1 MKMIKKFPPLPPEY
15 SGAARTAN
23 NAGDD
28 VTNTATAGPTAGLT
42 MGATKGSIKG
52 ATNNATVSG
61 YNIEDLLCL
70 LEDGPDDFGIDFSED
85 ELRYLDSQVYVDLL
99 SDPGFK
105 TVFCSPDNSDL
116 LIALINVMLHN
127 DRHVEK
133 IINIRNEVASPS
145 IDGGRVVMDLTC
157 IDEQGRV
164 FDIEVQKVS
173 NDSLFKRFVNYACK
187 TYELGLRRPSDA
199 DSSKSD
205 RRNVRDNIKAMK
217 DEFENEIMQDEFAN
231 GLDEIDETDEIDAA
245 ETSSATAEIDTSEI
259 DDSEIDVRPLYRPSI
274 YSRLKPVYVIVI
286 LKSKPMTEDG
296 VTYGQRLFSHYT
308 LKEYST
314 NEFAPS
320 TINII
325 FASLGFFDKKPGECT
340 TDLDRWCYMFK
351 HLGKMKN
358 LPSWVEDKVMARLLS
373 ASRVANFNKVQKKL
387 YIKMS
392 MDKEALI
399 DDLNSVWNFGVKK
412 GLKQGLSKGLK
423 QGRKQGLKQGIKLGV
438 DEGIQQQARNGA
450 KNLILAGV
458 PFETI
463 ASCMGLSIDEVKK
476 LAEN

>member
-1 MKMIKKFPPLPPEY
+1 MVKKFPTLPPEY
-15 SGAARTAN
+15 SGAARTADNAGNNVTN
-23 NAGDD
+23 NAITGS
-28 VTNTATAGPTAGLT
+28 A
-42 MGATKGSIKG
+42 KGSIKG
-52 ATNNATVSG
+52 ATTSTAPTTSATNNATVSG
-61 YNIEDLLCL
+61 YNTEDLLCL

-116 LIALINVMLHN
+116 LIALINVMLPN

-145 IDGGRVVMDLTC
+145 IDGGRVIMDLTC
-157 IDEQGRV
+157 IDEQGRI

-187 TYELGLRRPSDA
+187 TYELGLRRPTDA

-217 DEFENEIMQDEFAN
+217 DEFANEIMQDEFAN
-231 GLDEIDETDEIDAA
+231 GIDEIDAA
-245 ETSSATAEIDTSEI
+245 ETSSSAAEIN
-259 DDSEIDVRPLYRPSI
+259 VRPLYRPSI

-412 GLKQGLSKGLK
+412 GLKQG
-423 QGRKQGLKQGIKLGV
+423 RK
-438 DEGIQQQARNGA
+438 QQARIDA
-450 KNLILAGV
+450 KNFIAAGV
-458 PFETI
+458 PINTI
-463 ASCMGLSIDEVKK
+463 ASCIGLSIDEVKK

>member
-15 SGAARTAN
+15 SGAARIAN
-23 NAGDD
+23 NAGNN
-28 VTNTATAGPTAGLT
+28 VNNNAITGS
-42 MGATKGSIKG
+42 TKGSIKG
-52 ATNNATVSG
+52 ATTSTAQTTSATNNATVSG
-61 YNIEDLLCL
+61 YNTEDLLCL

-116 LIALINVMLHN
+116 LIALINVMLPN

-133 IINIRNEVASPS
+133 IVNIRNEVASPS

-187 TYELGLRRPSDA
+187 TYELGLRRPADA
-199 DSSKSD
+199 TSSKSD
-205 RRNVRDNIKAMK
+205 RRNVRDNIKAMR
-217 DEFENEIMQDEFAN
+217 DEFANEIMKDEFAN
-231 GLDEIDETDEIDAA
+231 GIDEIDEIDAA
-245 ETSSATAEIDTSEI
+245 ETSSSAAEIN
-259 DDSEIDVRPLYRPSI
+259 VRPLYRPSI

-286 LKSKPMTEDG
+286 LKSKPMPEDG

-325 FASLGFFDKKPGECT
+325 FASLGFFDKKPGECK

-412 GLKQGLSKGLK
+412 GLKQG
-423 QGRKQGLKQGIKLGV
+423 RK
-438 DEGIQQQARNGA
+438 QQARIDA
-450 KNLILAGV
+450 KNFIAAGV
-458 PFETI
+458 PINTI
-463 ASCMGLSIDEVKK
+463 ASCIGLSIDEVKK

>member
-1 MKMIKKFPPLPPEY
+1 MKMVKKFPPLPPEY

-23 NAGDD
+23 NAGNN
-28 VTNTATAGPTAGLT
+28 V
-42 MGATKGSIKG
+42 
-52 ATNNATVSG
+52 TNNATVSG
-61 YNIEDLLCL
+61 YNVEDLLCL

-187 TYELGLRRPSDA
+187 TYELGLRRPTDA

-231 GLDEIDETDEIDAA
+231 DIDETDDA
-245 ETSSATAEIDTSEI
+245 ETSSAAAEIDDVDTSSDTVEIDTSEI
-259 DDSEIDVRPLYRPSI
+259 DDSELAVRPLYRPSI

-412 GLKQGLSKGLK
+412 GLKKGLSKGLK
-423 QGRKQGLKQGIKLGV
+423 QGRKQ
-438 DEGIQQQARNGA
+438 QARIDA
-450 KNLILAGV
+450 KNLIAAGV
-458 PFETI
+458 PISTI
-463 ASCMGLSIDEVKK
+463 ASCIGLSIDEVKK

>member
-23 NAGDD
+23 NAGNKLNNNAI
-28 VTNTATAGPTAGLT
+28 TGSTK
-42 MGATKGSIKG
+42 GATTSTAQTTS

-61 YNIEDLLCL
+61 YNTEDLLCL

-145 IDGGRVVMDLTC
+145 IDGGRVIMDLTC

-187 TYELGLRRPSDA
+187 TYELGLRHPTDA

-217 DEFENEIMQDEFAN
+217 DEFANEIMQYEFAN
-231 GLDEIDETDEIDAA
+231 EIDEIDAA
-245 ETSSATAEIDTSEI
+245 ETSSTAAEIA
-259 DDSEIDVRPLYRPSI
+259 VRPLYRPSI

-412 GLKQGLSKGLK
+412 GLKQG
-423 QGRKQGLKQGIKLGV
+423 RKQ
-438 DEGIQQQARNGA
+438 GIQQQARNGA

>member
-15 SGAARTAN
+15 SGAARIAN
-23 NAGDD
+23 NAGND
-28 VTNTATAGPTAGLT
+28 VN
-42 MGATKGSIKG
+42 
-52 ATNNATVSG
+52 NNATVSG

-85 ELRYLDSQVYVDLL
+85 ELRYLDSPVYVDLL

-127 DRHVEK
+127 DRHVER

-187 TYELGLRRPSDA
+187 TYELGLRRPTDA

-217 DEFENEIMQDEFAN
+217 DEFENEIVQDEFAN
-231 GLDEIDETDEIDAA
+231 EIDEIDEIDAA
-245 ETSSATAEIDTSEI
+245 ETSSDTAEIDDAETSSTAVEI
-259 DDSEIDVRPLYRPSI
+259 DDAEIDVRPLYRPSI

-320 TINII
+320 TINNV
-325 FASLGFFDKKPGECT
+325 SST
-340 TDLDRWCYMFK
+340 NY
-351 HLGKMKN
+351 N
-358 LPSWVEDKVMARLLS
+358 
-373 ASRVANFNKVQKKL
+373 
-387 YIKMS
+387 
-392 MDKEALI
+392 
-399 DDLNSVWNFGVKK
+399 
-412 GLKQGLSKGLK
+412 
-423 QGRKQGLKQGIKLGV
+423 
-438 DEGIQQQARNGA
+438 
-450 KNLILAGV
+450 
-458 PFETI
+458 
-463 ASCMGLSIDEVKK
+463 
-476 LAEN
+476 

>member
-1 MKMIKKFPPLPPEY
+1 MVKKFPTLPPGY
-15 SGAARTAN
+15 SGAARTSD
-23 NAGDD
+23 NAGNN
-28 VTNTATAGPTAGLT
+28 V
-42 MGATKGSIKG
+42 
-52 ATNNATVSG
+52 TNNATVSG
-61 YNIEDLLCL
+61 YSTEDLLCL

-217 DEFENEIMQDEFAN
+217 DEFEND
-231 GLDEIDETDEIDAA
+231 IDETDEIDDVD
-245 ETSSATAEIDTSEI
+245 TSSDTAEIA
-259 DDSEIDVRPLYRPSI
+259 VRPLCRPSI

-286 LKSKPMTEDG
+286 LKSKPMSEDG

-412 GLKQGLSKGLK
+412 GLSKGLKQGLSKGLK
-423 QGRKQGLKQGIKLGV
+423 QGRKQGILQ
-438 DEGIQQQARNGA
+438 GIQQQAQSGA

>member
-1 MKMIKKFPPLPPEY
+1 MIKKFPPLPPEY

-28 VTNTATAGPTAGLT
+28 V
-42 MGATKGSIKG
+42 
-52 ATNNATVSG
+52 TNNATVSG

-187 TYELGLRRPSDA
+187 TYELGLRRPTDA

-205 RRNVRDNIKAMK
+205 RRNLRDSIKAMK
-217 DEFENEIMQDEFAN
+217 DEFANEIMRDEFAN
-231 GLDEIDETDEIDAA
+231 GID
-245 ETSSATAEIDTSEI
+245 EIDTSEI
-259 DDSEIDVRPLYRPSI
+259 DDSEIAVRPLYRPSI

-325 FASLGFFDKKPGECT
+325 FASLGFFDKKPGECK

-412 GLKQGLSKGLK
+412 GLSKGLK
-423 QGRKQGLKQGIKLGV
+423 QGRKQ
-438 DEGIQQQARNGA
+438 QARIDA
-450 KNLILAGV
+450 KNFIAAGV
-458 PFETI
+458 PINTI
-463 ASCMGLSIDEVKK
+463 ASCIGLSIDEVKK

>member
-1 MKMIKKFPPLPPEY
+1 MKMVKKFPPLPPEY
-15 SGAARTAN
+15 SGAARIAD
-23 NAGDD
+23 NAGNN
-28 VTNTATAGPTAGLT
+28 VTNTAT
-42 MGATKGSIKG
+42 
-52 ATNNATVSG
+52 VSG
-61 YNIEDLLCL
+61 YSTEDLLCL

-133 IINIRNEVASPS
+133 IVNIRNEVASPS

-187 TYELGLRRPSDA
+187 TYELGLRRPTDA

-205 RRNVRDNIKAMK
+205 RLNVLDNIKAMK
-217 DEFENEIMQDEFAN
+217 DEFANEIMQDEFAN
-231 GLDEIDETDEIDAA
+231 EIGEIDETDAA
-245 ETSSATAEIDTSEI
+245 ETSTAAAEIDTSEI
-259 DDSEIDVRPLYRPSI
+259 DDSEIAVRPLYRPSI

-286 LKSKPMTEDG
+286 LKSKPMPEDG

-325 FASLGFFDKKPGECT
+325 FASLGFFDKKPGECK

-412 GLKQGLSKGLK
+412 GLSKGLK
-423 QGRKQGLKQGIKLGV
+423 QGRKQG
-438 DEGIQQQARNGA
+438 IQQRNYEIALTALNDGIAPEQVA
-450 KNLILAGV
+450 KI
-458 PFETI
+458 T
-463 ASCMGLSIDEVKK
+463 GLSLVAVKK

>member
-15 SGAARTAN
+15 SGAARTAD
-23 NAGDD
+23 NAGND
-28 VTNTATAGPTAGLT
+28 VN
-42 MGATKGSIKG
+42 
-52 ATNNATVSG
+52 NNATVSG

-133 IINIRNEVASPS
+133 IVNIRNEVASPS
-145 IDGGRVVMDLTC
+145 IDGGRVIMDLTC

-187 TYELGLRRPSDA
+187 TYELGLRRPTDA

-231 GLDEIDETDEIDAA
+231 D
-245 ETSSATAEIDTSEI
+245 I
-259 DDSEIDVRPLYRPSI
+259 DDAELAVRPLYRPSI

-358 LPSWVEDKVMARLLS
+358 LPL
-373 ASRVANFNKVQKKL
+373 
-387 YIKMS
+387 
-392 MDKEALI
+392 
-399 DDLNSVWNFGVKK
+399 
-412 GLKQGLSKGLK
+412 GLKT
-423 QGRKQGLKQGIKLGV
+423 R
-438 DEGIQQQARNGA
+438 
-450 KNLILAGV
+450 
-458 PFETI
+458 
-463 ASCMGLSIDEVKK
+463 
-476 LAEN
+476 

>member
-15 SGAARTAN
+15 SGAARIAN
-23 NAGDD
+23 NAGNK
-28 VTNTATAGPTAGLT
+28 VN
-42 MGATKGSIKG
+42 
-52 ATNNATVSG
+52 NNATVSG
-61 YNIEDLLCL
+61 YSTEDLLCL

-85 ELRYLDSQVYVDLL
+85 ELHYLDSQVYVDLL

-133 IINIRNEVASPS
+133 IVNIRNEVASPS

-187 TYELGLRRPSDA
+187 TYELGLRRPTDA

-205 RRNVRDNIKAMK
+205 RRNLRDNIKAMK
-217 DEFENEIMQDEFAN
+217 DEFANEIMQDEFAN
-231 GLDEIDETDEIDAA
+231 GIDEIDAA
-245 ETSSATAEIDTSEI
+245 ETSSSAAEIN
-259 DDSEIDVRPLYRPSI
+259 VRPLYRPSI

-340 TDLDRWCYMFK
+340 TDLDRWYYMFK

-358 LPSWVEDKVMARLLS
+358 LPSWVEDKVMTRLLS

-412 GLKQGLSKGLK
+412 GLKQG
-423 QGRKQGLKQGIKLGV
+423 RKQ
-438 DEGIQQQARNGA
+438 GIQQQARNGA

>member
-1 MKMIKKFPPLPPEY
+1 MIKKFPPLPPEY
-15 SGAARTAN
+15 SGAARTAD
-23 NAGDD
+23 NA
-28 VTNTATAGPTAGLT
+28 VN
-42 MGATKGSIKG
+42 
-52 ATNNATVSG
+52 NNATVSG
-61 YNIEDLLCL
+61 YSTEDLLCL

-145 IDGGRVVMDLTC
+145 IDGGRVIMDLTC

-187 TYELGLRRPSDA
+187 TYELGLRRPTDA

-217 DEFENEIMQDEFAN
+217 DEFAN
-231 GLDEIDETDEIDAA
+231 DIDEIEETDEIDAA
-245 ETSSATAEIDTSEI
+245 ETSSAAAEIDTSEI
-259 DDSEIDVRPLYRPSI
+259 DDSEIAVRPLYRPSI

-286 LKSKPMTEDG
+286 LKSKPMPEDG

-412 GLKQGLSKGLK
+412 GLSKGLK
-423 QGRKQGLKQGIKLGV
+423 QGRKQ
-438 DEGIQQQARNGA
+438 GIQQQARNGA

>member
-1 MKMIKKFPPLPPEY
+1 MVKKFPPLPPEY
-15 SGAARTAN
+15 SGAARIAD
-23 NAGDD
+23 NAGNN
-28 VTNTATAGPTAGLT
+28 VTNTAT
-42 MGATKGSIKG
+42 
-52 ATNNATVSG
+52 VSG
-61 YNIEDLLCL
+61 YSTEDLLCL

-187 TYELGLRRPSDA
+187 TYELGLRRPTDA

-205 RRNVRDNIKAMK
+205 RLNVLDNIKAMK
-217 DEFENEIMQDEFAN
+217 DEFANEIMQDEFAN
-231 GLDEIDETDEIDAA
+231 EIGEIDEIDAA
-245 ETSSATAEIDTSEI
+245 ETSSAAAEIDDVDTSSDTAEIDDAELA
-259 DDSEIDVRPLYRPSI
+259 VRPLYRPSI

-325 FASLGFFDKKPGECT
+325 FASLGFFDKKPGECK

-412 GLKQGLSKGLK
+412 GLKQG
-423 QGRKQGLKQGIKLGV
+423 RKQ
-438 DEGIQQQARNGA
+438 GIQQQARNGA
-450 KNLILAGV
+450 RNLILAGV

>member
-15 SGAARTAN
+15 SGAARTSD
-23 NAGDD
+23 NAGNDA
-28 VTNTATAGPTAGLT
+28 N
-42 MGATKGSIKG
+42 
-52 ATNNATVSG
+52 NNATVSG
-61 YNIEDLLCL
+61 YSTEDLLCL

-116 LIALINVMLHN
+116 LIALINVMLPN

-187 TYELGLRRPSDA
+187 TYELGLRRPTDA

-205 RRNVRDNIKAMK
+205 RRNLRDNIKAMK
-217 DEFENEIMQDEFAN
+217 DEFANEIMQDEFAN
-231 GLDEIDETDEIDAA
+231 EIDEIDAT
-245 ETSSATAEIDTSEI
+245 ETSTAASEIDTSEI
-259 DDSEIDVRPLYRPSI
+259 DDSEIAVRPLYRPSI

-325 FASLGFFDKKPGECT
+325 FASLGFFDKKPGECK

-412 GLKQGLSKGLK
+412 GLKQG
-423 QGRKQGLKQGIKLGV
+423 RK
-438 DEGIQQQARNGA
+438 QQARIDA
-450 KNLILAGV
+450 KNFIAAGV
-458 PFETI
+458 PINTI
-463 ASCMGLSIDEVKK
+463 ASCIGLSIDEVKK

>member
-15 SGAARTAN
+15 SGAAKTADK
-23 NAGDD
+23 AGND
-28 VTNTATAGPTAGLT
+28 VN
-42 MGATKGSIKG
+42 
-52 ATNNATVSG
+52 NNATVSG
-61 YNIEDLLCL
+61 YSTEDLLCL

-157 IDEQGRV
+157 IDEQGRI

-187 TYELGLRRPSDA
+187 TYELGLRRPTDA

-217 DEFENEIMQDEFAN
+217 DEFANEIMQDEFAN
-231 GLDEIDETDEIDAA
+231 EIDEIDETDDA
-245 ETSSATAEIDTSEI
+245 ETSSTAVEI
-259 DDSEIDVRPLYRPSI
+259 DDAEIDVRPLYRPSI

-412 GLKQGLSKGLK
+412 GLKQG
-423 QGRKQGLKQGIKLGV
+423 RKQGIR
-438 DEGIQQQARNGA
+438 QQARNGA

>member
-1 MKMIKKFPPLPPEY
+1 MIKKFPPLPPEY
-15 SGAARTAN
+15 SGAARTAD
-23 NAGDD
+23 NAGND
-28 VTNTATAGPTAGLT
+28 VN
-42 MGATKGSIKG
+42 
-52 ATNNATVSG
+52 NNATVSG
-61 YNIEDLLCL
+61 YSTEDLLCL

-133 IINIRNEVASPS
+133 IVNIRNEVASPS
-145 IDGGRVVMDLTC
+145 IDGGRVIMDLTC

-187 TYELGLRRPSDA
+187 TYELGLRRPTDA

-231 GLDEIDETDEIDAA
+231 D
-245 ETSSATAEIDTSEI
+245 I
-259 DDSEIDVRPLYRPSI
+259 DDAELAVRPLYRPSI

-412 GLKQGLSKGLK
+412 GLSKGLK
-423 QGRKQGLKQGIKLGV
+423 QGRKQGLKQGIQQRNYEIALTALN
-438 DEGIQQQARNGA
+438 DGIAPEQVA
-450 KNLILAGV
+450 KI
-458 PFETI
+458 T
-463 ASCMGLSIDEVKK
+463 GLSLVAVKK

>member
-15 SGAARTAN
+15 SGAARTSDNAGNDVNN
-23 NAGDD
+23 NAITGS
-28 VTNTATAGPTAGLT
+28 AI
-42 MGATKGSIKG
+42 GSIKG
-52 ATNNATVSG
+52 ATTSTAPTTSATNNATVSG
-61 YNIEDLLCL
+61 YSTEDLLCL

-127 DRHVEK
+127 DRHVER

-145 IDGGRVVMDLTC
+145 IDGGRVIMDLTC

-187 TYELGLRRPSDA
+187 TYELGLRRPTDA

-205 RRNVRDNIKAMK
+205 RLNVLDNIKAMK
-217 DEFENEIMQDEFAN
+217 DEFANEIMQDEFAN
-231 GLDEIDETDEIDAA
+231 EIDEIDENDDA
-245 ETSSATAEIDTSEI
+245 ETSSTAVEI
-259 DDSEIDVRPLYRPSI
+259 DDSEINIRPLYRPSI

-325 FASLGFFDKKPGECT
+325 FASLGFFDKKPGECK

-412 GLKQGLSKGLK
+412 GLKQG
-423 QGRKQGLKQGIKLGV
+423 RKQ
-438 DEGIQQQARNGA
+438 GIQQQARNGA

>member
-1 MKMIKKFPPLPPEY
+1 MVKKFPTLPPGY
-15 SGAARTAN
+15 SGAARTSD
-23 NAGDD
+23 NAGNN
-28 VTNTATAGPTAGLT
+28 V
-42 MGATKGSIKG
+42 
-52 ATNNATVSG
+52 TNNATVSG
-61 YNIEDLLCL
+61 YSTEDLLCL

-187 TYELGLRRPSDA
+187 TYELGLRRPTDT

-412 GLKQGLSKGLK
+412 GLSRGLK
-423 QGRKQGLKQGIKLGV
+423 QGRKQ
-438 DEGIQQQARNGA
+438 QARIDA
-450 KNLILAGV
+450 KNFIAAGV
-458 PFETI
+458 PISTI
-463 ASCMGLSIDEVKK
+463 ASCIGLSIDEVKK

>member
-23 NAGDD
+23 NAGND
-28 VTNTATAGPTAGLT
+28 VN
-42 MGATKGSIKG
+42 
-52 ATNNATVSG
+52 NNATVSG
-61 YNIEDLLCL
+61 YSTEDLLCL

-187 TYELGLRRPSDA
+187 TYELGLRRPTDA

-217 DEFENEIMQDEFAN
+217 DEFANEIMQDEFAN
-231 GLDEIDETDEIDAA
+231 
-245 ETSSATAEIDTSEI
+245 EI

-286 LKSKPMTEDG
+286 LKSKPMPEDG

-412 GLKQGLSKGLK
+412 GLSKGLKQGLSKGLK
-423 QGRKQGLKQGIKLGV
+423 QGRKQGIQQ
-438 DEGIQQQARNGA
+438 GIQQQARNGA

>member
-1 MKMIKKFPPLPPEY
+1 MVKKFPTLPPGY

-23 NAGDD
+23 NSGNNVNINAITGS
-28 VTNTATAGPTAGLT
+28 AI
-42 MGATKGSIKG
+42 GSIKG
-52 ATNNATVSG
+52 ATTSTAPTTSATNNATVSG
-61 YNIEDLLCL
+61 YSTEDLLCL

-116 LIALINVMLHN
+116 LIALINVMLPN

-133 IINIRNEVASPS
+133 IVNIRNEVASPS

-187 TYELGLRRPSDA
+187 TYELGLRRPADA
-199 DSSKSD
+199 TSSKSD

-217 DEFENEIMQDEFAN
+217 DEFANEIMQDEFAN
-231 GLDEIDETDEIDAA
+231 GIDEIDAA
-245 ETSSATAEIDTSEI
+245 ETSSSAAEIN
-259 DDSEIDVRPLYRPSI
+259 VRPLYRPSI

-286 LKSKPMTEDG
+286 LKSKPMPEDG

-412 GLKQGLSKGLK
+412 GLKQG
-423 QGRKQGLKQGIKLGV
+423 RKQ
-438 DEGIQQQARNGA
+438 GIQQQARNGA

>member
-1 MKMIKKFPPLPPEY
+1 MVKRFPTLPPEY
-15 SGAARTAN
+15 SGAARTADNAGNDANN
-23 NAGDD
+23 NAA
-28 VTNTATAGPTAGLT
+28 VA
-42 MGATKGSIKG
+42 
-52 ATNNATVSG
+52 G
-61 YNIEDLLCL
+61 YNSEDLLCL

-116 LIALINVMLHN
+116 LIALINVMLPN

-145 IDGGRVVMDLTC
+145 IDGGRVIMDLTC
-157 IDEQGRV
+157 IDEQGRI

-187 TYELGLRRPSDA
+187 TYELGLRRPTDA

-217 DEFENEIMQDEFAN
+217 DEFANEIMQDEFAN
-231 GLDEIDETDEIDAA
+231 GIDEIDAA
-245 ETSSATAEIDTSEI
+245 ETSSSAAEIN
-259 DDSEIDVRPLYRPSI
+259 VRPLYRPSI

-286 LKSKPMTEDG
+286 LKSKPMPEDG

-412 GLKQGLSKGLK
+412 GLKQG
-423 QGRKQGLKQGIKLGV
+423 RKQ
-438 DEGIQQQARNGA
+438 GIQQQARNGA

>member
-1 MKMIKKFPPLPPEY
+1 MKMVKKFPPLPPEY
-15 SGAARTAN
+15 SGAAKTAD
-23 NAGDD
+23 NAGND
-28 VTNTATAGPTAGLT
+28 VN
-42 MGATKGSIKG
+42 
-52 ATNNATVSG
+52 NNATVSG
-61 YNIEDLLCL
+61 YSTEDLLCL

-187 TYELGLRRPSDA
+187 TYELGLRRPTDA

-217 DEFENEIMQDEFAN
+217 DEFANEIMQDEFAN
-231 GLDEIDETDEIDAA
+231 EIDEIDDA
-245 ETSSATAEIDTSEI
+245 ETSSTAVEI
-259 DDSEIDVRPLYRPSI
+259 DDAEIDVRPLYRPSI

-325 FASLGFFDKKPGECT
+325 FASLGFFDKKPGECK

-423 QGRKQGLKQGIKLGV
+423 QGRKQGIQQ
-438 DEGIQQQARNGA
+438 GIQQQAQSGA

>member
-1 MKMIKKFPPLPPEY
+1 MKMVKKFPPLPPEY
-15 SGAARTAN
+15 SGAARIAD
-23 NAGDD
+23 NAGNN
-28 VTNTATAGPTAGLT
+28 VN
-42 MGATKGSIKG
+42 I
-52 ATNNATVSG
+52 NATVSG

-157 IDEQGRV
+157 IDEQGRI

-187 TYELGLRRPSDA
+187 TYELGLRRPTDA

-217 DEFENEIMQDEFAN
+217 DEFANEIMQDEFAN
-231 GLDEIDETDEIDAA
+231 EIDEIDESDAA
-245 ETSSATAEIDTSEI
+245 ETSTAAAEIA
-259 DDSEIDVRPLYRPSI
+259 VRPLYRPSI

-358 LPSWVEDKVMARLLS
+358 LPAWVEDKVMARLLS

-412 GLKQGLSKGLK
+412 GLSKGLK
-423 QGRKQGLKQGIKLGV
+423 QGRKQGIKQRNYEIALTALNDGIAPEQV
-438 DEGIQQQARNGA
+438 A
-450 KNLILAGV
+450 KI
-458 PFETI
+458 T
-463 ASCMGLSIDEVKK
+463 GLSLVAVKK

>member
-1 MKMIKKFPPLPPEY
+1 M
-15 SGAARTAN
+15 
-23 NAGDD
+23 
-28 VTNTATAGPTAGLT
+28 
-42 MGATKGSIKG
+42 
-52 ATNNATVSG
+52 
-61 YNIEDLLCL
+61 
-70 LEDGPDDFGIDFSED
+70 
-85 ELRYLDSQVYVDLL
+85 DLL

-187 TYELGLRRPSDA
+187 TYELGLRRPTDA

-231 GLDEIDETDEIDAA
+231 GIDGIDEIDETDDA
-245 ETSSATAEIDTSEI
+245 ETSTAAAEIDTSEI
-259 DDSEIDVRPLYRPSI
+259 DDAEIDVRPLYRPSI

-412 GLKQGLSKGLK
+412 GLKQG
-423 QGRKQGLKQGIKLGV
+423 RK
-438 DEGIQQQARNGA
+438 QQARIDA
-450 KNLILAGV
+450 KNLIAAGV
-458 PFETI
+458 PISTI
-463 ASCMGLSIDEVKK
+463 ASCIGLSIDEVKK

>member
-1 MKMIKKFPPLPPEY
+1 MIKKFPPLPPEY
-15 SGAARTAN
+15 SGAARTADNAGNNVNN
-23 NAGDD
+23 NATTGS
-28 VTNTATAGPTAGLT
+28 TTGLT
-42 MGATKGSIKG
+42 TGAIKG
-52 ATNNATVSG
+52 ATTSATNTATVSG

-187 TYELGLRRPSDA
+187 TYELGLRRPMDA

-217 DEFENEIMQDEFAN
+217 DEFAN
-231 GLDEIDETDEIDAA
+231 DIDETDEIDDVD
-245 ETSSATAEIDTSEI
+245 TSSAAAEIDDVDTSSDIAEI
-259 DDSEIDVRPLYRPSI
+259 AVRPLYRPSI

-412 GLKQGLSKGLK
+412 GLKQG
-423 QGRKQGLKQGIKLGV
+423 RKQ
-438 DEGIQQQARNGA
+438 GIQQQARNGA
-450 KNLILAGV
+450 RNLILAGV

>member
-15 SGAARTAN
+15 SGAARTAD
-23 NAGDD
+23 NAGNN
-28 VTNTATAGPTAGLT
+28 VN
-42 MGATKGSIKG
+42 
-52 ATNNATVSG
+52 NNATVSG
-61 YNIEDLLCL
+61 YSTEDLLCL

-133 IINIRNEVASPS
+133 IVNIRNEVASPS
-145 IDGGRVVMDLTC
+145 IDGGRVIMDLTC

-187 TYELGLRRPSDA
+187 TYELGLRRPTDA

-217 DEFENEIMQDEFAN
+217 DEFAN
-231 GLDEIDETDEIDAA
+231 DIDEIDETDEIDAA
-245 ETSSATAEIDTSEI
+245 ETSSDTAEID
-259 DDSEIDVRPLYRPSI
+259 DAEIDVRPLYRPSI

-399 DDLNSVWNFGVKK
+399 DDLNSVWNFGV
-412 GLKQGLSKGLK
+412 
-423 QGRKQGLKQGIKLGV
+423 
-438 DEGIQQQARNGA
+438 RNRR
-450 KNLILAGV
+450 
-458 PFETI
+458 
-463 ASCMGLSIDEVKK
+463 
-476 LAEN
+476 

>member
-23 NAGDD
+23 NAGNK
-28 VTNTATAGPTAGLT
+28 VNNNAITGS
-42 MGATKGSIKG
+42 TKGSIKG
-52 ATNNATVSG
+52 ATTSTAPTTSATNNATVSG

-187 TYELGLRRPSDA
+187 TYELGLRRPTDA

-217 DEFENEIMQDEFAN
+217 DEFANEIMRDEFAN
-231 GLDEIDETDEIDAA
+231 GIDEIDAT
-245 ETSSATAEIDTSEI
+245 ETSTAASEIDTSEI
-259 DDSEIDVRPLYRPSI
+259 DDSEIAVRPLYRPSI

-412 GLKQGLSKGLK
+412 GLSKGLR
-423 QGRKQGLKQGIKLGV
+423 QGRKQ
-438 DEGIQQQARNGA
+438 QARIDA
-450 KNLILAGV
+450 KNFIAAGV
-458 PFETI
+458 PINTI
-463 ASCMGLSIDEVKK
+463 ASCIGLSIDEVKK

>member
-1 MKMIKKFPPLPPEY
+1 MIKKFPPLPPEY
-15 SGAARTAN
+15 SGAARTAD
-23 NAGDD
+23 NAGNN
-28 VTNTATAGPTAGLT
+28 V
-42 MGATKGSIKG
+42 
-52 ATNNATVSG
+52 TNNATVSG
-61 YNIEDLLCL
+61 YSTEDLLCL

-187 TYELGLRRPSDA
+187 TYELGLRRPTDA

-217 DEFENEIMQDEFAN
+217 DEFANEIMQDEFAN
-231 GLDEIDETDEIDAA
+231 EIDEIAAA
-245 ETSSATAEIDTSEI
+245 ETSTAAA
-259 DDSEIDVRPLYRPSI
+259 EIDVRPLYRPSI

-286 LKSKPMTEDG
+286 LKSKPMPEDG

-373 ASRVANFNKVQKKL
+373 ASRVANFNKVPKKL

-412 GLKQGLSKGLK
+412 GLSKGLK
-423 QGRKQGLKQGIKLGV
+423 QGRKQ
-438 DEGIQQQARNGA
+438 GIQQQARNGA

>member
-1 MKMIKKFPPLPPEY
+1 MVKKFPPLPPEY
-15 SGAARTAN
+15 SGAAKTAD
-23 NAGDD
+23 NAGND
-28 VTNTATAGPTAGLT
+28 VN
-42 MGATKGSIKG
+42 
-52 ATNNATVSG
+52 NNATVSG
-61 YNIEDLLCL
+61 YSTEDLLCL

-116 LIALINVMLHN
+116 LIALINVMLPN

-187 TYELGLRRPSDA
+187 TYELGLRRPTDA

-217 DEFENEIMQDEFAN
+217 DEFENEIVQDEFAN
-231 GLDEIDETDEIDAA
+231 EIDEIDEIDAA
-245 ETSSATAEIDTSEI
+245 ETSSTAAEIA
-259 DDSEIDVRPLYRPSI
+259 VRPLYRPSI

-325 FASLGFFDKKPGECT
+325 FASLGFFDKKPGECK

-412 GLKQGLSKGLK
+412 GLSKGLK
-423 QGRKQGLKQGIKLGV
+423 QGRKQ
-438 DEGIQQQARNGA
+438 GIQQQARNGA

>member
-1 MKMIKKFPPLPPEY
+1 MIKKFPPLPPEY
-15 SGAARTAN
+15 SGAARTAD
-23 NAGDD
+23 NAGNN
-28 VTNTATAGPTAGLT
+28 V
-42 MGATKGSIKG
+42 
-52 ATNNATVSG
+52 TNNATVSG
-61 YNIEDLLCL
+61 YSTEDLICL

-116 LIALINVMLHN
+116 LIALINVMLPN

-157 IDEQGRV
+157 IDEQGRI

-187 TYELGLRRPSDA
+187 TYELGLRRPTDA

-217 DEFENEIMQDEFAN
+217 DDFANEIMQDEFAN
-231 GLDEIDETDEIDAA
+231 EIDEIDAA
-245 ETSSATAEIDTSEI
+245 ETSSTAVEIDTSEI
-259 DDSEIDVRPLYRPSI
+259 DDSEIAVRPLYRPSI

-423 QGRKQGLKQGIKLGV
+423 QGRKQGIQQ
-438 DEGIQQQARNGA
+438 GIQQQAQSGA

>member
-1 MKMIKKFPPLPPEY
+1 MKMVKKFPPLPPEY
-15 SGAARTAN
+15 SGVARTAN
-23 NAGDD
+23 NAGNN
-28 VTNTATAGPTAGLT
+28 VN
-42 MGATKGSIKG
+42 I
-52 ATNNATVSG
+52 NATVSG

-187 TYELGLRRPSDA
+187 TYELGLRRPTDA

-217 DEFENEIMQDEFAN
+217 DEFAN
-231 GLDEIDETDEIDAA
+231 DIDETDDIDDVD
-245 ETSSATAEIDTSEI
+245 TSSAAAEIDDVDTSSDTSDI
-259 DDSEIDVRPLYRPSI
+259 DDAELAVRPLYRPSI

-412 GLKQGLSKGLK
+412 GLSKGLK
-423 QGRKQGLKQGIKLGV
+423 QGRKQG
-438 DEGIQQQARNGA
+438 IQQRNYEIALTALNDGIAPEQVA
-450 KNLILAGV
+450 KI
-458 PFETI
+458 T
-463 ASCMGLSIDEVKK
+463 GLSLVAVKK

>member
-15 SGAARTAN
+15 SGAARTAD
-23 NAGDD
+23 NAGNN
-28 VTNTATAGPTAGLT
+28 VNINAITGSAI
-42 MGATKGSIKG
+42 GSIKG
-52 ATNNATVSG
+52 ATTSTAPTTSATNNATVSG
-61 YNIEDLLCL
+61 YSTEDLLCL

-133 IINIRNEVASPS
+133 IVNIRNEVASPS
-145 IDGGRVVMDLTC
+145 IDGGRVIMDLTC

-187 TYELGLRRPSDA
+187 TYELGLRRPTDA

-217 DEFENEIMQDEFAN
+217 DEFAN
-231 GLDEIDETDEIDAA
+231 DIDEIDETDEIDAA
-245 ETSSATAEIDTSEI
+245 ETSSSAAEIN
-259 DDSEIDVRPLYRPSI
+259 VRPLYRPSI

-325 FASLGFFDKKPGECT
+325 FASLGFFDKKPGECK

-412 GLKQGLSKGLK
+412 GLKQG
-423 QGRKQGLKQGIKLGV
+423 RKQG
-438 DEGIQQQARNGA
+438 IQQRNYEIALTALNDGIAPEQVA
-450 KNLILAGV
+450 KI
-458 PFETI
+458 T
-463 ASCMGLSIDEVKK
+463 GLSLVAVKK

>member
-23 NAGDD
+23 NAGNN
-28 VTNTATAGPTAGLT
+28 VN
-42 MGATKGSIKG
+42 I
-52 ATNNATVSG
+52 NATVSG

-133 IINIRNEVASPS
+133 IVNIRNEVASPS

-217 DEFENEIMQDEFAN
+217 DEFEND
-231 GLDEIDETDEIDAA
+231 IDETDEIDDVD
-245 ETSSATAEIDTSEI
+245 TSSAAADIDTSDI
-259 DDSEIDVRPLYRPSI
+259 DDAELAVRPLYRPSI

-412 GLKQGLSKGLK
+412 GLKQG
-423 QGRKQGLKQGIKLGV
+423 RK
-438 DEGIQQQARNGA
+438 QQARIDA
-450 KNLILAGV
+450 KNLIAAGV
-458 PFETI
+458 PISTI
-463 ASCMGLSIDEVKK
+463 ASCIGLSIDEVKK

>member
-15 SGAARTAN
+15 SGAARTSD
-23 NAGDD
+23 NAGND
-28 VTNTATAGPTAGLT
+28 V
-42 MGATKGSIKG
+42 
-52 ATNNATVSG
+52 TNNATVSG

-173 NDSLFKRFVNYACK
+173 NDSLFKRFVNNACK
-187 TYELGLRRPSDA
+187 TYELGLRRPTDA

-231 GLDEIDETDEIDAA
+231 D
-245 ETSSATAEIDTSEI
+245 I
-259 DDSEIDVRPLYRPSI
+259 DDSEIAVRPLYRPSI

-412 GLKQGLSKGLK
+412 GLSKGLK
-423 QGRKQGLKQGIKLGV
+423 QGRKQ
-438 DEGIQQQARNGA
+438 QARIDA
-450 KNLILAGV
+450 KNFIAAGV
-458 PFETI
+458 PINTI
-463 ASCMGLSIDEVKK
+463 ASCIGLSIDEVKK

>member
-15 SGAARTAN
+15 SGAARTAD
-23 NAGDD
+23 NAGNN
-28 VTNTATAGPTAGLT
+28 VN
-42 MGATKGSIKG
+42 
-52 ATNNATVSG
+52 NNATVSG
-61 YNIEDLLCL
+61 YSTEDLLCL

-145 IDGGRVVMDLTC
+145 IDGGRVIMDLTC
-157 IDEQGRV
+157 IDEQGRI

-187 TYELGLRRPSDA
+187 TYELGLRRPTDA

-217 DEFENEIMQDEFAN
+217 DEFENEIVQDEFAN
-231 GLDEIDETDEIDAA
+231 EIDEIDEIDAA
-245 ETSSATAEIDTSEI
+245 ETSSTAAEIA
-259 DDSEIDVRPLYRPSI
+259 VRPLYRPSI

-286 LKSKPMTEDG
+286 LKSKPMPEDG

-423 QGRKQGLKQGIKLGV
+423 QGRKQGIQQ
-438 DEGIQQQARNGA
+438 GIQQQAQSGA